1 MALGLLGIIRLA
13 LLLPAFHFILRLVGK
28 QLSDIGLSVPANW
41 RKDAA
46 LGAAVGVIWPAL
58 QFLVFIPLTGGL
70 SREDVVASRALIG
83 DEPIGLLGVIILS
96 WTLAAVGE
104 EVFFRGHIIFTL
116 RGLLGSIRWATG
128 MAVSVLLFA
137 ITHAYQGL
145 IGILDVGIFGL
156 ILAMLYLRRGNL
168 LAPILAH
175 GVNDT
180 LLFIGLYLLV

>member
-1 MALGLLGIIRLA
+1 RY
-13 LLLPAFHFILRLVGK
+13 RLVRTC
-28 QLSDIGLSVPANW
+28 QLAEGCRAWCSRW
-41 RKDAA
+41 R
-46 LGAAVGVIWPAL
+46 IWPAL